1 MKCVSYNKFFE
12 VIANKTRLKIIE
24 SLFKKPKC
32 VSEICAEVSE
42 EQSKISHNLKVL
54 YECNFVC
61 IEQDGKKRV
70 YSLNKKTIVPIIEMV
85 NKHVHKFCD
94 GRCHHD
100 IYG

>member
-1 MKCVSYNKFFE
+1 MSN
-12 VIANKTRLKIIE
+12 IAI
-24 SLFKKPKC
+24 
-32 VSEICAEVSE
+32 A
-42 EQSKISHNLKVL
+42 
-54 YECNFVC
+54 Y
-61 IEQDGKKRV
+61 DGKKRV